1 VAGGMFLILANSDE
15 AALEAAEQALEAT
28 KSVPCVVGKFA
39 ASGTKVGGKNYK
51 DAIATTN
58 DAYCPSLARN
68 EGSKLSEDV
77 KCVYEVIVSGLRLED
92 VTRAMKVGIE
102 NATKV
107 HGVLKITATNY
118 GGTLGKGKIFL
129 RSLFQP

>member
-1 VAGGMFLILANSDE
+1 MFLILAKSDE
-15 AALEAAEQALEAT
+15 AALEAAERAVEGT
-28 KSVPCVVGKFA
+28 KSVPYVVGKFA

-58 DAYCPSLARN
+58 DVYCPTLARN
-68 EGSKLSEDV
+68 EGSKISEDV
-77 KCVYEVIVSGLRLED
+77 KCVYEVIVSGLKIEN
-92 VTRAMKVGIE
+92 VNRAMKVGIE

-107 HGVLKITATNY
+107 RGVLGITASNY

-129 RSLFQP
+129 RNLFEP